1 MKSKAA
7 LAQAALSTALH
18 SLDFLHIPWLGA
30 GCLVWLVVGWI
41 CNTQSGVPLC
51 AVHRVV
57 FSWVHFCSM
66 AVWKWV
72 CSKQLIEIHRQMRVW
87 CCMECPDPKQW
98 KVVGAAQC
106 CCCKRPLG
114 QLCTDQ
120 VTCQSC
126 WEAGSPYKGPAE
138 EQGESQWHSLW
149 QRDWCCLQQEK
160 KP

>member
-41 CNTQSGVPLC
+41 CNTQSGVSLC
-51 AVHRVV
+51 ALHRVV

-72 CSKQLIEIHRQMRVW
+72 CSKQLIEIHRQMR
-87 CCMECPDPKQW
+87 CD
-98 KVVGAAQC
+98 AAWSALTPSSERWWVQ
-106 CCCKRPLG
+106 RSAA
-114 QLCTDQ
+114 
-120 VTCQSC
+120 V
-126 WEAGSPYKGPAE
+126 ARGP
-138 EQGESQWHSLW
+138 
-149 QRDWCCLQQEK
+149 
-160 KP
+160 